1 MKRYKI
7 WKAGLHSYRVLD
19 RSNGALTV
27 MHDLIALNCTTHVNT
42 NQYIA
47 AKERGFKDSGNP
59 LDCFAWIDADKVVA
73 NTSRVLYPKRLLFN
87 PFKDNK
93 FINRVTGETIL
104 STNIVTTVGNTLSYD
119 KTTAANS

>member
-19 RSNGALTV
+19 RSNNELTV
-27 MHDLIALNCTTHVNT
+27 MDDLVALDCTTHVDT
-42 NQYIA
+42 SQYLV
-47 AKERGFKDSGNP
+47 AKEGGFKDSGNP

-87 PFKDNK
+87 PFKGNK
-93 FINRVTGETIL
+93 FINRATGEPIL
-104 STNIVTTVGNTLSYD
+104 SANVVTTVGNTLSYD
-119 KTTAANS
+119 KTTATNS